1 MMKQEWNDKS
11 GRWEPQTNSDFIRGM
26 TDSELAQ
33 WLSTTFCHGYGQADF
48 LRWLRQAHEEEANGT
63 ENA

>member
-1 MMKQEWNDKS
+1 MSDRN
-11 GRWEPQTNSDFIRGM
+11 TNADFIREM

-33 WLSTTFCHGYGQADF
+33 WLSTTFCNGYGQVDF
-48 LRWLRQAHEEEANGT
+48 LRWLRQAHEEEVNGT